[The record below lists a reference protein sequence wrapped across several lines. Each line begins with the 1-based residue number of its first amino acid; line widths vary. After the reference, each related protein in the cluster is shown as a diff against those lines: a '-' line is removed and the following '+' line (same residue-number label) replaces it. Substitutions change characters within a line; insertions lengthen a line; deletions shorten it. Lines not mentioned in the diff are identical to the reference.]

1 MSVCGCTCSLLS
13 KYKISESPW
22 CRSGHGEAVIRYIM
36 LTHVFS
42 GAPLSRQLPAQIRS
56 GREENVCHNS
66 EQLVDELEMLQF
78 RSQDYNQCSI
88 SAFEFNM
95 TASLEPALPGPGHR
109 AAPGGLCLVVEMFQ
123 QDAARAGEA
132 EEPTRVLLPTRGL
145 TLLPLLR
152 TEHHNLSRLY
162 LHLKRFMREIIFCV
176 NFSKFLPWIL
186 SCLQPQPG
194 TKYPFPHSG
203 ERRPETRHRRS
214 PSCDTRPCRYCITGF
229 MYEEEPCCYK

>member
-1 MSVCGCTCSLLS
+1 MAAPALFSPNIKYLNPPDVAVDTGGGDSLH
-13 KYKISESPW
+13 YA
-22 CRSGHGEAVIRYIM
+22 H
-36 LTHVFS
+36 THVFS
-42 GAPLSRQLPAQIRS
+42 GAPLSRQLPTQIRS

-95 TASLEPALPGPGHR
+95 TASLEPALPWPGHH

-132 EEPTRVLLPTRGL
+132 EELTRGLLPTLGL
-145 TLLPLLR
+145 TLLPLFR

-162 LHLKRFMREIIFCV
+162 IYI
-176 NFSKFLPWIL
+176 SKD
-186 SCLQPQPG
+186 S
-194 TKYPFPHSG
+194 
-203 ERRPETRHRRS
+203 
-214 PSCDTRPCRYCITGF
+214 
-229 MYEEEPCCYK
+229 

>member
-1 MSVCGCTCSLLS
+1 M
-13 KYKISESPW
+13 
-22 CRSGHGEAVIRYIM
+22 IRYIM
-36 LTHVFS
+36 LTHTCLVGRLRPGNYQHKSDLEERKMCVTTLNNLLMSWKCFNS
-42 GAPLSRQLPAQIRS
+42 GVRT
-56 GREENVCHNS
+56 
-66 EQLVDELEMLQF
+66 
-78 RSQDYNQCSI
+78 NQCSI

-95 TASLEPALPGPGHR
+95 TASLEPALPWPGHH

-132 EEPTRVLLPTRGL
+132 EELTRGLLPTLGL
-145 TLLPLLR
+145 TLLPLLH

-176 NFSKFLPWIL
+176 NFSKFLSWIL

-214 PSCDTRPCRYCITGF
+214 PLSDTLPCRYYITWF